1 MNDDPMAAERET
13 AKLNAAAQPEAHEPG
28 PVPDGPVFTVHGFRG
43 VTRSIDD
50 EKKAFGKLLGAVT
63 HEQALEKCEVANKIS
78 GEDVWFGVVPNDAA
92 VDDPLPDRPALPDP
106 KTPSVAPSPGFGKVS
121 GS

>member
-1 MNDDPMAAERET
+1 MNDGAMAAEREK
-13 AKLNAAAQPEAHEPG
+13 AKQNAAAQPEAHEPG

-63 HEQALEKCEVANKIS
+63 HEQALEKCEIANKIS

-92 VDDPLPDRPALPDP
+92 AGDPELPDP